1 MHTEDY
7 DMKLC
12 LEALKEREKWEKA
25 GIRLPEFDIEKMKK
39 ATEEKCTWIH
49 FGAGNIFRC
58 FPAARMQDLI
68 EKGLSDTGIIVA
80 ESFDYEIIDKIY
92 RPSDNLTLAVTLKSD
107 ATIDARVVA
116 SVASALKC
124 SPREEK
130 DWEALKKAFRNP
142 SLQMVSFT
150 ITEKGYATQPKY
162 VQDDIPRGPEGCS
175 TVICMVTAL
184 ALERFKNGAYPFAF
198 VSMDNCSHN
207 GEKLQ
212 KGVMEVAEAWRKL
225 GFVGDDFISYLS
237 DPAKVAF
244 PWSMIDKITPRP
256 DEGVRKMLEDMGFE
270 GTDVVVTGKNTWIA
284 PFVNA
289 EECEYLVIEDSF
301 PNGRP
306 ALEKSGIYMTDRDTV
321 NKVEKMKVCTCLNPL
336 HTAMSVMG
344 CLLGYTKISDEMK
357 DSDIVSY
364 IKRLGYV
371 EGMPVVVDPGILS
384 PKAFIDDV
392 VEKRLSNPFMPDTPQ
407 RIATDTSQK
416 LAIRFGENIKQYMA
430 SDTLS
435 VDDLKCMPVVLASW
449 MRYVMAVDDEG
460 NSFQPS
466 PDPMLEEAM
475 KVVAP
480 ISLGDEGPFDEILRP
495 LMENEAIFGFNLYAS
510 PLKDKVLKAFAS
522 MVKGKGA
529 VRKTLHE
536 TVAE

>member
-1 MHTEDY
+1 
-7 DMKLC
+7 MKLN
-12 LEALKEREKWEKA
+12 LNALKNKVEWEKS
-25 GIRLPEFDIEKMKK
+25 GIKLPLYDIERMRKE
-39 ATEEKCTWIH
+39 TEENCTWIH

-58 FPAARMQDLI
+58 FPAARMQSLI
-68 EKGLSDTGIIVA
+68 EKGLSKSGILVA
-80 ESFDYEIIDKIY
+80 ESFDFEIIDKIY
-92 RPSDNLTLAVTLKSD
+92 KPCDNMALAVTLKSD
-107 ATIDARVVA
+107 GTIGKEVVA
-116 SVASALKC
+116 SVADAVKC
-124 SPREEK
+124 SPAFAE
-130 DWEALKKAFRNP
+130 DWAKLKKAFINP

-150 ITEKGYATQPKY
+150 ITEKGYATAPKY
-162 VQDDIPRGPEGCS
+162 VQDDIPRGPENCT

-184 ALERFKNGAYPFAF
+184 AYERFKNGAHPFAF

-212 KGVMEVAEAWRKL
+212 KGVMEVARAWKEL

-237 DPAKVAF
+237 DEKKVSF

-256 DEGVRKMLEDMGFE
+256 DQGVGEMLTGLGFE
-270 GTDVVVTGKNTWIA
+270 DTGVVVTGKNTWIA

-306 ALEKSGIYMTDRDTV
+306 QLEKSGIYMTDRDTV

-357 DSDIVSY
+357 DSDITSY

-392 VEKRLSNPFMPDTPQ
+392 VEKRLPNPFMPDTPQ

-430 SDTLS
+430 SSTLS
-435 VDDLKCMPVVLASW
+435 LDDLKCMPLVLASW
-449 MRYVMAVDDEG
+449 MRYLMAIDDNG
-460 NSFQPS
+460 NAFQPS
-466 PDPMLEEAM
+466 PDPLLEEGM
-475 KVVAP
+475 KVLSSVK
-480 ISLGDEGPFDEILRP
+480 LGDKGPFDETLKP

-510 PLKDKVLKAFAS
+510 PLKDKVLTAFS
-522 MVKGKGA
+522 SLVKGKGA
-529 VRKTLHE
+529 VRETLHSY
-536 TVAE
+536 VAE